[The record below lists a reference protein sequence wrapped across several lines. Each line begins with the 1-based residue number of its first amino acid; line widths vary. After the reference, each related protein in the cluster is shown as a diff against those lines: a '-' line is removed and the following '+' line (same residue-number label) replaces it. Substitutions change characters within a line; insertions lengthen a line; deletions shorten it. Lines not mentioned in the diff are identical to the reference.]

1 MYRETETEGGRAV
14 SMESCRLVMVK
25 SNICRADQKL
35 GDSGRCRCGLSRP
48 KPSSGRISSCLGT
61 SVFFHL
67 RPSTGW
73 MRPTHMTERSID
85 LNVHVTFPE
94 TSRPVGLV
102 FVRFLPCY
110 LACEILVLHPGIELG
125 PSAVK
130 AQSPNY
136 WAIREVPAVRGF
148 FKFIWLCCLSCST
161 QDVFS
166 RCTDSPV
173 AMCGLQSSGLP

>member
-25 SNICRADQKL
+25 SNICRAGQKL
-35 GDSGRCRCGLSRP
+35 GDSGRCRCCLSHP
-48 KPSSGRISSCLGT
+48 KPSSGRICSCLGT

-67 RPSTGW
+67 RPSAGW
-73 MRPTHMTERSID
+73 MRPTHIMERSMD
-85 LNVHVTFPE
+85 LNVHVTFTE

-102 FVRFLPCY
+102 FVRFLPCH

-136 WAIREVPAVRGF
+136 WAIREVPVVR
-148 FKFIWLCCLSCST
+148 
-161 QDVFS
+161 VF
-166 RCTDSPV
+166 
-173 AMCGLQSSGLP
+173 